1 MFLDSLKGEE
11 RKANLKLLK
20 ELEALCKK
28 IKKAAKEND
37 IDLSKIKITLK
48 K

>member
-20 ELEALCKK
+20 ELETISKK
-28 IKKAAKEND
+28 IRIAAKKYD
-37 IDLSKIKITLK
+37 VDLSKIKITLK